1 MGDHQHGHALFGQ
14 LPHDREHLTGQFRV
28 QSAGGLVKIDDL
40 RVGGK
45 CPGNGHAL
53 LLAAGKLTRVGVC
66 PVGKAHLCQHFHT
79 HGVRLLSGHP
89 AGHDQPL
96 GHVLQSS
103 LVPEEVVV
111 LEHKGRLFAQAGDV
125 GPVCMGQ
132 IKALAVKDQLAC
144 VGSLKKVQTPQQG
157 GLAGAGGAE
166 NGHHIALFH
175 GQVHP
180 AQHLQL
186 MGSLSRTGT
195 VEDARMQ
202 AGLCIG
208 AECFLHIAD
217 L

>member
-1 MGDHQHGHALFGQ
+1 
-14 LPHDREHLTGQFRV
+14 
-28 QSAGGLVKIDDL
+28 
-40 RVGGK
+40 
-45 CPGNGHAL
+45 
-53 LLAAGKLTRVGVC
+53 
-66 PVGKAHLCQHFHT
+66 
-79 HGVRLLSGHP
+79 
-89 AGHDQPL
+89 
-96 GHVLQSS
+96 
-103 LVPEEVVV
+103 
-111 LEHKGRLFAQAGDV
+111 
-125 GPVCMGQ
+125 MGQ

-166 NGHHIALFH
+166 NGHHIALFY

-180 AQHLQL
+180 TQHLQL
-186 MGSLSRTGT
+186 MGSLPRTGT